1 MLRTRR
7 ALLADGA
14 RLGAAAVLAG
24 PGAATTRAAAAAATP
39 AAAPYAGGFRS
50 LTDEV
55 RLPRLDVDGRLPSWL
70 RGVLVRNGPAL
81 FEIGEQRLNH
91 WFDGLAM
98 LHGFAFGAG
107 RVSYANRFLRSSAYA
122 AWKTTGKM
130 AYSEFGTDP
139 CRAIFSGVTSLPV
152 LGKVPNA
159 NVSIER
165 LGTRFQALTEMP
177 VAVRFDP
184 AGLKTLGAGGVLPTG
199 RLGTAHP
206 HHDPATGERF
216 SYEVELVPPT
226 MGLRVLSTS
235 RAGARRELAF
245 IPQEKPGYLHS
256 FALTRRYV
264 AVVAQPFGFDLAR
277 FLSPD
282 RGPIVTNYAWD
293 GAQPARIVLV
303 DRARGGV
310 AATAELDPFFVF
322 HHINA
327 YDDAR
332 GHVVLDLC
340 AHRDDGI
347 VDALY
352 LKNLRRAGARVP
364 QAVARRITVDP
375 ASGKA
380 TARDLADG
388 NLELPR
394 VDYDRVNMREYRYA
408 YGVGV
413 KDPGKSGFIDR
424 VSKLDVARGEMAHW
438 DERGAYP
445 GEPVFVRRPAGAG
458 RGSGSREDDG
468 VLLSVVFDARERTSY
483 LLVLDARDLT
493 EIARARVPHHI
504 PFGFHGLHAS

>member
-1 MLRTRR
+1 MPRTRR
-7 ALLADGA
+7 ELLRDGA
-14 RLGAAAVLAG
+14 RLGAGVALGGAAV
-24 PGAATTRAAAAAATP
+24 GAAARGAAGAGF

-55 RLPRLDVDGRLPSWL
+55 RLPRLEVDGALPSWL

-81 FEIGEQRLNH
+81 FEIGEQKLNH

-98 LHGFAFGAG
+98 LHAFAFGDG
-107 RVSYANRFLRSSAYA
+107 RVSYANRFLRSSAYD
-122 AWKTTGKM
+122 AWRTTGKM

-165 LGTRFQALTEMP
+165 LGARFQALTEMP

-184 AGLKTLGAGGVLPTG
+184 KALKTLGADGVLPTG

-206 HHDPATGERF
+206 HHDPRTGERF

-226 MGLRVLSTS
+226 TGLRIVATS

-245 IPQEKPGYLHS
+245 VPQAKPGYLHS
-256 FALTRRYV
+256 FGLTRRYV
-264 AVVAQPFGFDLAR
+264 AVFSQPFGFDLAK
-277 FLSPD
+277 FLSPG
-282 RGPIVTNYAWD
+282 RGPIVTNYGWD
-293 GAQPARIVLV
+293 AAEPARVVLV
-303 DRARGGV
+303 DRGKGGV
-310 AATAELDPFFVF
+310 AATAELDPFFTF
-322 HHINA
+322 HNINA
-327 YDDAR
+327 FDDAR
-332 GHVVLDLC
+332 GRVVLDVC
-340 AHRDDGI
+340 AHKDSSI

-352 LKNLRRAGARVP
+352 LKNLRRAGATVP
-364 QAVARRITVDP
+364 QAVPRRLTIDP
-375 ASGKA
+375 ATGK
-380 TARDLADG
+380 TTSRDLAEG
-388 NLELPR
+388 NFELPR
-394 VDYDRVNMREYRYA
+394 TDYDRVNAREYRYA

-413 KDPGKSGFIDR
+413 KDPEHSGFIDR
-424 VSKLDVARGEMAHW
+424 VSKLDIARETLTHW

-445 GEPVFVRRPAGAG
+445 GEPVFVRRPG
-458 RGSGSREDDG
+458 GSGEDDG
-468 VLLSVVFDARERTSY
+468 VLLSVVFDARAKTSY

-493 EIARARVPHHI
+493 EIARASVPHHI